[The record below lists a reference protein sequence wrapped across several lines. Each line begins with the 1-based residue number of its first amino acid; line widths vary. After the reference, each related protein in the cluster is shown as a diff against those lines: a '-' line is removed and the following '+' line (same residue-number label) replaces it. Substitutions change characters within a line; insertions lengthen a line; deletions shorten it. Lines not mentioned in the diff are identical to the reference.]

1 MGTMPKSESGP
12 SRAGAVSPSLITNQ
26 TLLSLYAGLLKRR
39 AIEEQARSLGAG
51 RPAQRSFAAAIEGVA
66 MSLLP
71 DDTIISAGHP
81 ALPQCCSRAALD
93 DPARLLR
100 RPQKNEP
107 SAAAMGTAALLAVGA
122 AMAHKAAGNPQVVVA
137 FLAGRG
143 AEPGAWR
150 KAMQAAGAHKLPVLF
165 VRTGSRYVVNQRRLD
180 QAYGFPHMVVDGSD
194 VVAIYRVACESL
206 AHARKG
212 NGPTLIE
219 CRIEPSADAVLTME
233 RYLTGKNLLRKG
245 LRSKI
250 LSGVRRELRAARRAV
265 RKTPAAG

>member
-1 MGTMPKSESGP
+1 MGTMPKSESSP
-12 SRAGAVSPSLITNQ
+12 FTAGAASPSLITGQ

-39 AIEEQARSLGAG
+39 TIEQQARSLGAG
-51 RPAQRSFAAAIEGVA
+51 QPAQRNFEAALEGVA

-71 DDTIISAGHP
+71 DDTIISTGHP
-81 ALPQCCSRAALD
+81 ALPQCCSRAVLD

-100 RPQKNEP
+100 QPRAKEP
-107 SAAAMGTAALLAVGA
+107 SAPAMGMAALLAAGA
-122 AMAHKAAGNPQVVVA
+122 AMAHKASGNQRVAAA
-137 FLAGRG
+137 FLAGRA

-150 KAMQAAGAHKLPVLF
+150 KAMRAAGAQKLPVLF
-165 VRTGSRYVVNQRRLD
+165 VCTGSRYVVNQRRLD

-194 VVAIYRVACESL
+194 VVAIYRVACESV

-219 CRIEPSADAVLTME
+219 CRIEPSADAVLAME
-233 RYLTGKNLLRKG
+233 RYLTGKDLLRKG
-245 LRSKI
+245 LRSQI
-250 LSGVRRELRAARRAV
+250 LSGVRRELQAARRAA